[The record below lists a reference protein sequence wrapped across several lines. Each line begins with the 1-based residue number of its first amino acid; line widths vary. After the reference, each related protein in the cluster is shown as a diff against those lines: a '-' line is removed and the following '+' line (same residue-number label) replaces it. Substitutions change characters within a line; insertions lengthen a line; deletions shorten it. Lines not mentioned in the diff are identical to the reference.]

1 MRFTLIDGAK
11 AQFPVYRLC
20 RMLGVSQSGYFAWRG
35 RLACRRQRDDMVLL
49 AHVRSAFALSNGTY
63 GSPRM
68 TRELRDIGLT
78 VGRRRI
84 ARLMRDNGL
93 RARQRRRFKRT
104 TDSHHA
110 WPVAPNLLDQD
121 FTATE
126 PDKKWGADI
135 SYVWTRE
142 GWLYL
147 AVVIDLFARRVV
159 GWATGDRLHRDLAL
173 AALRKALAMR
183 RPAAG
188 LIHHSDRGSQYCSID
203 YQAELRRHGILI
215 SMSGKGNCYD
225 NAMVETFF
233 KTLKSELVWRT
244 VFYTRQEAD
253 QAIGRYID
261 GFYNPVRRHSA
272 LDFTSPAQF
281 EKNDRQM
288 SQCLSTKAGQVHRR
302 DDPRHDGSL
311 RRAALWH
318 HPRAPSGAMALRQWL
333 DLRRPQD
340 RRDRHR
346 AQSGAVLYPGR
357 KPGKQRHRGAAFVK
371 TFKRDYVRVS
381 PIPDAVAALALYR

>member
-1 MRFTLIDGAK
+1 MRFALIDGAK
-11 AQFPVYRLC
+11 AEFPVHRLC
-20 RMLGVSQSGYFAWRG
+20 RVLGVSQSGYFAWRG
-35 RLACRRQRDDMVLL
+35 RLVCRRQRDDMVLL

-68 TRELRDIGLT
+68 TRELRDGGLT

-84 ARLMRDNGL
+84 ARLMRENGL
-93 RARQRRRFKRT
+93 GARQKRRFKRT

-121 FTATE
+121 FTATG

-159 GWATGDRLHRDLAL
+159 GWATGDRLYRDLAL
-173 AALRKALAMR
+173 AALRKALTMR

-203 YQAELRRHGILI
+203 YQAELRKHGILI

-233 KTLKSELVWRT
+233 KTLKSELIWRT
-244 VFYTRQEAD
+244 IFYTRQEAD

-281 EKNDRQM
+281 EK
-288 SQCLSTKAGQVHRR
+288 H
-302 DDPRHDGSL
+302 
-311 RRAALWH
+311 AA
-318 HPRAPSGAMALRQWL
+318 
-333 DLRRPQD
+333 
-340 RRDRHR
+340 
-346 AQSGAVLYPGR
+346 
-357 KPGKQRHRGAAFVK
+357 K
-371 TFKRDYVRVS
+371 
-381 PIPDAVAALALYR
+381 

>member
-1 MRFTLIDGAK
+1 
-11 AQFPVYRLC
+11 
-20 RMLGVSQSGYFAWRG
+20 MLGVSQSGYFAWRG
-35 RLACRRQRDDMVLL
+35 RLACRRQHDDMVLL

-68 TRELRDIGLT
+68 TRELCDSGLT

-93 RARQRRRFKRT
+93 RARHKRRFKRT

-121 FTATE
+121 FTATG

-159 GWATGDRLHRDLAL
+159 GWATGERLHRDLAL
-173 AALRKALAMR
+173 SALRKALAMR
-183 RPAAG
+183 RPAATSLAMPAAMAAQNRRRSSRPATG
-188 LIHHSDRGSQYCSID
+188 GRPGDSNGPLPDRSDRRFRMVIATSFVMVLRRPLESAQYCSID
-203 YQAELRRHGILI
+203 YQAELNKHGILI

-233 KTLKSELVWRT
+233 KTLRAELIRGKIYRSKEEAREEIFKYVE
-244 VFYTRQEAD
+244 VFYNRK
-253 QAIGRYID
+253 RL
-261 GFYNPVRRHSA
+261 HSY
-272 LDFTSPAQF
+272 LGYLTPTEYEELEQ
-281 EKNDRQM
+281 
-288 SQCLSTKAGQVHRR
+288 
-302 DDPRHDGSL
+302 
-311 RRAALWH
+311 
-318 HPRAPSGAMALRQWL
+318 
-333 DLRRPQD
+333 
-340 RRDRHR
+340 
-346 AQSGAVLYPGR
+346 R
-357 KPGKQRHRGAAFVK
+357 KTA
-371 TFKRDYVRVS
+371 
-381 PIPDAVAALALYR
+381 